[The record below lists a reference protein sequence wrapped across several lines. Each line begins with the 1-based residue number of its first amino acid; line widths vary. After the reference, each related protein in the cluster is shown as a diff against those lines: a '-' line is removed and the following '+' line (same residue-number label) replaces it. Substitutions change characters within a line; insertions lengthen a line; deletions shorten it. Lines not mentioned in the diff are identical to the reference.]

1 MYKFIKDKKIIIL
14 LIFII
19 FFAIKINFFRNL
31 SEVMSFSHNK
41 RITKTYGY
49 CGGESIGYLI
59 YLKNKYNIFDN
70 PKIINYEHTPGNDWA
85 IVNTNKINKNSNKII
100 LLNYPGNELKVFL
113 NKISKELYELK
124 NIGFLFN
131 KFLNI
136 ITLEIINENL
146 KNTKI
151 NVLLDIYTIN
161 KKNVKKKIK
170 ILNIDNLKTSLDI
183 SFNEI
188 DADDKLFFE
197 IKNLN
202 KKDDNTELSFLLNL
216 ENKYNLKD
224 YKIIEKNSNCY
235 YIQ

>member
-19 FFAIKINFFRNL
+19 FFTIKINFFRNL
-31 SEVMSFSHNK
+31 VEVMSFSYNK
-41 RITKTYGY
+41 RITQTYGY

-59 YLKNKYNIFDN
+59 YLKNKYNIYDN
-70 PKIINYEHTPGNDWA
+70 PKIINYKHTPGNDWA
-85 IVNTNKINKNSNKII
+85 IVNTNNINKNSNKII

-113 NKISKELYELK
+113 NKITNELYELK

-146 KNTKI
+146 KNTEI
-151 NVLLDIYTIN
+151 NMSLDIYTIN
-161 KKNVKKKIK
+161 NNNVKKKIK
-170 ILNIDNLKTSLDI
+170 VLNIDNSKTSLDV

-188 DADDKLFFE
+188 DADDKLFFK

-202 KKDDNTELSFLLNL
+202 KDNNIELSFLLNL

-224 YKIIEKNSNCY
+224 YEIIEKNSNCY

>member
-19 FFAIKINFFRNL
+19 FFTIKINFFRNL
-31 SEVMSFSHNK
+31 VEVMSFSYNK
-41 RITKTYGY
+41 RITQTYGY

-59 YLKNKYNIFDN
+59 YLKNKYNIYDN
-70 PKIINYEHTPGNDWA
+70 PKIINYKHTPGNDWA
-85 IVNTNKINKNSNKII
+85 IVNTNNINKNSNKII

-113 NKISKELYELK
+113 NKITNELYELK

-146 KNTKI
+146 KNTEI
-151 NVLLDIYTIN
+151 NMSLDIYTIN
-161 KKNVKKKIK
+161 NNNVKKKIK
-170 ILNIDNLKTSLDI
+170 VLNIDNSKTSLDV

-188 DADDKLFFE
+188 DADDKLFFK

-202 KKDDNTELSFLLNL
+202 KDNNIELSFLLNL